1 MHRQTTLVQV
11 SHCFQYTCRTVF
23 DCWLQESAT
32 GRWLLTSH
40 DAPLPEVQL
49 DARIGGRYQISQR
62 RQQGALLLTGQFHL
76 IEPPHQLLFSLE
88 HPGQAEPDLIRLQF
102 SPHPFGCELTVHH
115 HLPTLSTGQ
124 QQKLVER
131 WTNILMRLA
140 ADLND
145 QHQTPKRSGLTR
157 LYPALRL

>member
-1 MHRQTTLVQV
+1 MHRQTTWVQV
-11 SHCFQYTCRTVF
+11 SHCFEYACQTVF

-40 DAPLPEVQL
+40 DAPLPEIRL
-49 DARIGGRYQISQR
+49 DARIGGRFQIKQD

-88 HPGQAEPDLIRLQF
+88 NGQQPEPDLVRLQF

-115 HLPTLSTGQ
+115 HVPLLSAGQ
-124 QQKLVER
+124 QQQLVER

-145 QHQTPKRSGLTR
+145 QRQAPKRSALPR
-157 LYPALRL
+157 LSPALRL